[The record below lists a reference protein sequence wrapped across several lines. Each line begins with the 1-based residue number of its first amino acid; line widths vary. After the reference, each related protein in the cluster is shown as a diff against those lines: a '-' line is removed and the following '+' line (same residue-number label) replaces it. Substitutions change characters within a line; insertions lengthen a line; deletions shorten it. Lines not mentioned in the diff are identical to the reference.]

1 MMLIRTIAVACAL
14 LVLAAPVFAAT
25 ASGVVPPAG
34 SAGRAS
40 DAYRLDPDP
49 AARYI
54 PLPITMPEHTAQ
66 TRRLRD
72 VERLLKRHP
81 DHPMLLRE
89 RAYIRSKRGEIDAAE
104 ADFARA
110 LQVAGDDVF
119 LRRHVLWSQGW
130 ARFDAGQDESALR
143 VWREA
148 VDLHG
153 GNPFWWPYTAA
164 LAEWRLGRHAEA
176 VALFDRAVQGM
187 PALGTERGFTERTAR
202 WPEHQFA
209 VASTVFTAWKA
220 SKAATAAAEA
230 PAAP

>member
-1 MMLIRTIAVACAL
+1 MTPPISAAALAVL
-14 LVLAAPVFAAT
+14 LVASVVAVPVQAD
-25 ASGVVPPAG
+25 VRIVDPPAG
-34 SAGRAS
+34 ERVATS
-40 DAYRLDPDP
+40 RLDPDP

-54 PLPITMPEHTAQ
+54 PLPITMSEHAAQ

-130 ARFDAGQDESALR
+130 ARFDAGQNASALR

-148 VDLHG
+148 VELHG

-220 SKAATAAAEA
+220 SKAATATAEA